1 MPTAKILRQ
10 PPNKFIQNYVAS
22 IKMLQGEDPTAI
34 PDKLFPGTNF
44 GGSGASITA
53 SPIGFT
59 VNIDGISY
67 SEFYCYP
74 AGWLFLKDPNR
85 NYTVGNYPPGDL
97 TSPVSASENENIKS
111 NFTYNHLLI
120 APWFEDISPVEK
132 TIEAIVPY
140 YSALTPSVIGKIK
153 AGEDTRSWP
162 YDQFD
167 YSVRFTNYFDINRG
181 KSLIVRWT
189 VSELDF
195 GARFK
200 FECVLSESGFIEF
213 KYWPAASYEASDTPA
228 SFATATVG
236 VFSGAS
242 IGTNK
247 FRDLSPLFGYRR
259 DERVLSDLGGSEY
272 FSGFSENSKP
282 YANRIPTKAW
292 PKNGAILTLAPQKNT
307 GKFLPR
313 RIVKNISNSKK
324 IEPEPGLFDD
334 RKTILFNSGISVHYP
349 SLLPS
354 RLVGDTGNVD
364 VSLRQLLYTSGSI
377 QAIGS
382 SSKSAIDGLLLQID
396 ALEKSEKRIDNS
408 FNESQKDY
416 SANTNESSFYATGS
430 ALENFGEGFN
440 SPLKSKTQIVFSL
453 PVNKQTEMPS
463 LTSSFYYYD
472 RERKQWTTPYSY
484 QAARSPKQAFTYLT
498 NEESDSYYYYRV
510 TETSLGF
517 DSVGRKI
524 SSGSSEI
531 RGDVVFP
538 PVTNFRTFQTDPS
551 IGAIFN
557 QNSGSYSFEQIIIDS
572 ALTKDY
578 QNSLT
583 DSSDFY
589 PKNYHQ
595 INTSLEYP
603 FLVEKIVVEIPIAVS
618 GAWFDDVT
626 TCNRAYLSPA
636 ATYGFP
642 SGAIDFGGPG
652 ITFAIHCPRRGLGT
666 SYLDLIASGTIT
678 HQFDDKK
685 EVLLNKVPGTKFY
698 SLRPVGF
705 KSFSNPTTVISGVY
719 DGSQYKYVGSAILQM
734 ESSIAGGLTFARNDR
749 SLISDS
755 SNITKAIDLV
765 TNEKLP
771 TRGEEDYKP
780 ADNSPVNYQSRA
792 PRIYI
797 QQVSP
802 PSRGTSGF
810 QFCGNSILGNAM
822 AEVQIEKEIINPLY
836 ISSSGSLPAD
846 IKSKIDSVGF
856 IFDAVSSYTT
866 VDSKPSPY
874 LLLPGDKLAFSISKT
889 RPVINYMRV
898 VTPSGPPTYNTY
910 GDYTLSGSHGNF
922 ILNTGSIDITL
933 YGSYVREGREF
944 NP

>member
-22 IKMLQGEDPTAI
+22 IKMLQGEDPATI

-44 GGSGASITA
+44 GGSGTSIAA

-67 SEFYCYP
+67 SEFYCYA
-74 AGWLFLKDPNR
+74 AGWLFLKDPSR

-97 TSPVSASENENIKS
+97 MSPVSASENENIKS

-213 KYWPAASYEASDTPA
+213 KYWPVASYEASDTPA

-292 PKNGAILTLAPQKNT
+292 PKNGAILTLAPPKNT

-313 RIVKNISNSKK
+313 RIVKNISNSGK
-324 IEPEPGLFDD
+324 IESEPGLFDD

-416 SANTNESSFYATGS
+416 SANTNESAFYATGS

-440 SPLKSKTQIVFSL
+440 SPLKSKTQFVFSF
-453 PVNKQTEMPS
+453 PVNNQTEMPS

-472 RERKQWTTPYSY
+472 QERKRWTTPYSS
-484 QAARSPKQAFTYLT
+484 QIGQSPREVFVEQRQ
-498 NEESDSYYYYRV
+498 ESERYFYYRV
-510 TETSLGF
+510 TETALGF
-517 DSVGRKI
+517 DAVGRKI
-524 SSGSSEI
+524 SSGTNVTPVETSFFI
-531 RGDVVFP
+531 P
-538 PVTNFRTFQTDPS
+538 PNGSFQTDPS

-557 QNSGSYSFEQIIIDS
+557 QNSGSYSIEQAVIDTS
-572 ALTKDY
+572 LTKEY
-578 QNSLT
+578 QNSIT
-583 DSSDFY
+583 DSETFF

-595 INTSLEYP
+595 ISIGIDNP
-603 FLVEKIVVEIPIAVS
+603 FLIEKIVAEIPVAVS

-626 TCNRAYLSPA
+626 TCNRAYLSPP
-636 ATYGFP
+636 ATYGYP

-652 ITFAIHCPRRGLGT
+652 LTFAIHCPRRGLGGT
-666 SYLDLIASGTIT
+666 YLDLIASGTIT

-685 EVLLNKVPGTKFY
+685 EVLINKVPSTKYY
-698 SLRPVGF
+698 SIRPAGF
-705 KSFSNPTTVISGVY
+705 RSFSNPTSVISGNY
-719 DGSQYKYVGSAILQM
+719 DGSQYSYVGSVILEM
-734 ESSIAGGLTFARNDR
+734 EASVAGGLTFARNDR
-749 SLISDS
+749 SLIPDT
-755 SNITKAIDLV
+755 SNITKAVDLL
-765 TNEKLP
+765 TKEKIP
-771 TRGEEDYKP
+771 TRGELDYNP
-780 ADNSPVNYQSRA
+780 TDNISVNYQLRA
-792 PRIYI
+792 PRVYI

-802 PSRGTSGF
+802 LSRGTSGF
-810 QFCGNSILGNAM
+810 QFSGNSILGNSIAS
-822 AEVQIEKEIINPLY
+822 VQTEKDVTNPLY
-836 ISSSGSLPAD
+836 VSSSGSLPSD
-846 IKSKIDSVGF
+846 VKSKIDSADFV
-856 IFDAVSSYTT
+856 FDAVSSYST
-866 VDSKPSPY
+866 VDSRPSPY

-889 RPVINYMRV
+889 RPVIKDMKIV
-898 VTPSGPPTYNTY
+898 KSFAPTIFGY
-910 GDYTLSGSHGNF
+910 GDYSLSGSHGNF
-922 ILNTGSIDITL
+922 ILNTGSIDITI
-933 YGSYVREGREF
+933 YGSYVRAGREY